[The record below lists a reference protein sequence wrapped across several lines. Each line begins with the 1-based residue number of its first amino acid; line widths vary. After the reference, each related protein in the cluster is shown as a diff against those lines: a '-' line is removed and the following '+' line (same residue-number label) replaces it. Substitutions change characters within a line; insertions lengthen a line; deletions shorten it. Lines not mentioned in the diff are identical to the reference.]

1 MAQEGNE
8 GQAVVKVEEL
18 RQQVPAS
25 PMPTL
30 GMIFTVLAML
40 TWAST
45 VGIIPPEG
53 TLGVG
58 IIGLAVFPSYAIAA
72 AKLLKT
78 GDGFNGNIFSIF
90 CCFFSGVAGI
100 SNIMT
105 WASATY
111 GIPFPG
117 EIGGIIWLFVGLEL
131 MFCLV
136 PIWKG
141 GWWSV
146 FIQVT
151 MATIGL
157 LIWGFSGLHLIPA
170 SAGMISGWLFFFV
183 ALLQLYFAA
192 LEHVNMFGCNWSYGP
207 LTPPAAKA
215 AAEAAKKAQE

>member
-1 MAQEGNE
+1 MDQI
-8 GQAVVKVEEL
+8 QKVEET
-18 RQQVPAS
+18 RHPIGAT

-40 TWAST
+40 TWAIT
-45 VGIIPPEG
+45 IGIIPPEG
-53 TLGVG
+53 ALGVG

-72 AKLLKT
+72 SKLLRS

-100 SNIMT
+100 SNIMS
-105 WASATY
+105 WVSATY
-111 GIPFPG
+111 GLPFPG
-117 EIGGIIWLFVGLEL
+117 EITGIIWLFVGLEL
-131 MFCLV
+131 AMCLV
-136 PIWKG
+136 PIYKG

-157 LIWGFSGLHLIPA
+157 LIWGLSGLHLLPA
-170 SAGMISGWLFFFV
+170 DAGMISGWLFFFV
-183 ALLQLYFAA
+183 ALFQLYFTG
-192 LEHVNMFGCNWSYGP
+192 LEHVNTFGCNWSYGP

-215 AAEAAKKAQE
+215 AAEAAKNQDN